1 MARLR
6 AKRLG
11 NGGTHA
17 GRDRWLVSYADF
29 ITLLFA
35 FFVVM
40 YALSSINESKYR
52 VLSQSINQAFGKDA
66 PVATDGAPL
75 RPSLTLQNLNQA
87 AQLRAEAQA
96 KRKER
101 RMLGL
106 ATALQEALSPLDA
119 KGPLRVSQTTKGI
132 VIEIGASAL
141 FQPADAKLE
150 AEAVQVLSAAARVLA
165 HSDNALRIE
174 GHTDSVPIATSVYP
188 SNWELSAARA
198 SAVAKLFVA
207 NGLDAS
213 RIGVTGYA
221 DNRPVDSNAT
231 PEGRARNR
239 RVTLLVLADVETVPT
254 LSIAEQDSSH

>member
-11 NGGTHA
+11 NGGHHA

-40 YALSSINESKYR
+40 YALSSVNESKYR
-52 VLSQSINQAFGKDA
+52 VLTQSINQAFGKEA
-66 PVATDGAPL
+66 PALADGTPL
-75 RPSLTLQNLNQA
+75 ITPPNLQNLNHA
-87 AQLRAEAQA
+87 ARLRAEAAA
-96 KRKER
+96 KRRER
-101 RMLGL
+101 RMREI
-106 ATALQEALSPLDA
+106 ASALQAALAPLDA

-132 VIEIGASAL
+132 VVEIGASAL

-150 AEAVQVLSAAARVLA
+150 AEAVQVLSAAAQVLTNT
-165 HSDNALRIE
+165 DNALRIE
-174 GHTDSVPIATSVYP
+174 GHTDSVPIATPVYP

-207 NGLDAS
+207 NGLEAS

-231 PEGRARNR
+231 IEGRARNR
-239 RVTLLVLADVETVPT
+239 RVTLLVLADIEEPRASPLVDQGFAP
-254 LSIAEQDSSH
+254 

>member
-1 MARLR
+1 MTRLR

-11 NGGTHA
+11 NGGPYA

-40 YALSSINESKYR
+40 YALSSVNEGKYR
-52 VLSQSINQAFGKDA
+52 LLSQSINQAFGNEA
-66 PVATDGAPL
+66 PALADGTPLVAAP
-75 RPSLTLQNLNQA
+75 TLQHLNQA
-87 AQLRAEAQA
+87 ARSRAEATA
-96 KRKER
+96 KRRER
-101 RMLGL
+101 RMHDL
-106 ATALQEALSPLDA
+106 AVALQAALAPLDA

-132 VIEIGASAL
+132 VVEIGASAL
-141 FQPADAKLE
+141 FQPAEAKLE
-150 AEAVQVLSAAARVLA
+150 EEAVQVLSAAVRVLKQ
-165 HSDNALRIE
+165 SDNALRIE
-174 GHTDSVPIATSVYP
+174 GHTDSVPIATPVYP

-207 NGLDAS
+207 NGLEAS

-231 PEGRARNR
+231 AEGRARNR
-239 RVTLLVLADVETVPT
+239 RVTLLVLADVDTAPSLLLT
-254 LSIAEQDSSH
+254 EQDLAR